1 MTDHRVYRPAAATP
15 DRSGHQK
22 ARADAAARAARGQ
35 TYPDQRPMG
44 GPGVIRRC
52 LAAPAGLHPGKSQ
65 RVDVS
70 YFGAR
75 GHLPLGV
82 ALLWAAVLGILLAVI
97 AWFGRGV
104 RIRAAIAGIAGPD
117 AKRGSAHSQK
127 QSAAQT
133 PCAQA
138 GLQGQEARRAGRLS
152 VCKGSGIRYAATPVA
167 SYGRSSGQDQ
177 YGRISMRHSAKRISP
192 LIVIV
197 VAGCLAA
204 GCGGSITSSIGS
216 VPSRTAT
223 ISARPTVTAA
233 PTTQP
238 PAQSVTTSAPTAP
251 SSVSATSS
259 ASSGTSLLWLW
270 ILLGVLVLVGLMAWI
285 ARSAR
290 RRSAAKASRRSRL
303 TDAYAKGAALH
314 DEMSVAEAPGGLA
327 ADAAARWAD
336 IQRRADDLAQTLYAL
351 HEEVP
356 PDSANRAKIDDT
368 LASLQAVRSAMDAE
382 RAPGGASLE
391 QAEVVRTRLASFELS
406 LRALRASDGGYHA
419 RPARHRAG

>member
-1 MTDHRVYRPAAATP
+1 MTDHRVHRLTAATP
-15 DRSGHQK
+15 DRSGYQK

-44 GPGVIRRC
+44 DPGVIRRC

-75 GHLPLGV
+75 GYLPLGI
-82 ALLWAAVLGILLAVI
+82 ALLWAAVLGIPLAVI
-97 AWFGRGV
+97 AWFGRGSGLQL
-104 RIRAAIAGIAGPD
+104 AGIAGPD

-152 VCKGSGIRYAATPVA
+152 VCKGSGIRYATTPAA

-192 LIVIV
+192 LIAIV

-251 SSVSATSS
+251 SSVSGTPS

-270 ILLGVLVLVGLMAWI
+270 ILLGVLVLAGLMAWI

-314 DEMSVAEAPGGLA
+314 DEMSIAEAPGGLA

-406 LRALRASDGGYHA
+406 LRALRASDGGNHA